1 MQKHSY
7 KYILVLELSVQV
19 YIVITIL
26 FDNCSFSIMKA
37 EVAKV
42 KHLQSELDAK
52 TEEVNKLTRQQVR
65 YIYVLYIVTRY
76 T

>member
-7 KYILVLELSVQV
+7 KYILELTVQV
-19 YIVITIL
+19 YIVFTIL
-26 FDNCSFSIMKA
+26 FDNCSYSIMKA

-52 TEEVNKLTRQQVR
+52 TEEVNKLSRQQVR
-65 YIYVLYIVTRY
+65 YIYVIYIVTRY

>member
-7 KYILVLELSVQV
+7 KYILELPVQV
-19 YIVITIL
+19 YIVFKIL
-26 FDNCSFSIMKA
+26 FDNCSYSIMKA

-65 YIYVLYIVTRY
+65 YIYVIYIVTRY

>member
-7 KYILVLELSVQV
+7 KYLLELTVQV
-19 YIVITIL
+19 YIVFKIL
-26 FDNCSFSIMKA
+26 FDNCSYSIMKA

-65 YIYVLYIVTRY
+65 YIYVIYIVTRN